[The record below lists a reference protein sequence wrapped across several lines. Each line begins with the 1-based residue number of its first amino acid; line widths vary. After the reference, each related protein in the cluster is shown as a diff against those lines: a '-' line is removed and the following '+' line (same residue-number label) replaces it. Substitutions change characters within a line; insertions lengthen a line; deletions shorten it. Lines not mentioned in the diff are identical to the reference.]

1 MVSLDR
7 CNGSF
12 DTFHYLS
19 DRSCN
24 VNKTKVNVKV
34 ISMIPRKSES
44 KK

>member
-12 DTFHYLS
+12 DTFHHLS

-24 VNKTKVNVKV
+24 VNKIKVNVEM
-34 ISMIPRKSES
+34 ISMISKKSE
-44 KK
+44 